1 MKKKEMIKALTAGVA
16 FGAIVG
22 VKVCL
27 DIYNLGYQ
35 TRVKEEMGD
44 KAAARLNKSVQEV
57 RVIVKDTLKAKKN

>member
-1 MKKKEMIKALTAGVA
+1 MKRKNVIKTLAAGIA
-16 FGAIVG
+16 FGAVVG
-22 VKVCL
+22 VKICL
-27 DIYNLGYQ
+27 DIYDIGYQ

>member
-1 MKKKEMIKALTAGVA
+1 MKKKNVIKTLAAGIA

-27 DIYNLGYQ
+27 DIYDFGYQ

-44 KAAARLNKSVQEV
+44 RAAARLNKSVQEV
-57 RVIVKDTLKAKKN
+57 RVIVRDTLKKN

>member
-1 MKKKEMIKALTAGVA
+1 MKKKGMIKTLIAGVT

-27 DIYNLGYQ
+27 DIYDFGYQ

-57 RVIVKDTLKAKKN
+57 RVIVRDTLKKN

>member
-1 MKKKEMIKALTAGVA
+1 MKKKGMIKTLAAGFA

-22 VKVCL
+22 VKICL
-27 DIYNLGYQ
+27 DIYDFGYQ
-35 TRVKEEMGD
+35 TRVKEEMGN

>member
-1 MKKKEMIKALTAGVA
+1 MKKKNVIKTLAAGIA

-22 VKVCL
+22 IKVCL
-27 DIYNLGYQ
+27 DIYDLGYQ

-57 RVIVKDTLKAKKN
+57 RVIVRDTLKKN

>member
-1 MKKKEMIKALTAGVA
+1 MKKKGMIKALTAGIA

-22 VKVCL
+22 VKICL
-27 DIYNLGYQ
+27 DIYDFGYQ

-57 RVIVKDTLKAKKN
+57 RVIVRDTLKAKKN

>member
-1 MKKKEMIKALTAGVA
+1 MKKKGMIKALTAGFA

-22 VKVCL
+22 VKICL
-27 DIYNLGYQ
+27 DIYDFGYQ
-35 TRVKEEMGD
+35 TRVTEEMGD